1 PAKKPREDTMKI
13 TFYAHA
19 SFRLEGDGLTVI
31 TDPYTPAK
39 AKFDPINEAADIVLM
54 SSATDD
60 FHSDPSHVLGN
71 PVVVNTLHLP
81 PQGTVVKGLAV
92 KSYPA
97 TESLTF
103 DYQSEYGRDPDANAL
118 YHFSLGGLRF
128 LHMGDIGTPVPQGHL
143 DVLKDQVDVLL
154 ALTGEHATIALDDLD
169 DVIAQI
175 GPRAV
180 IPMHY
185 FSPKG
190 VLKIEPVE
198 TFTAR
203 LPPERVT
210 KVGASSLTL
219 TPEMLSPKGKP
230 PQIYVLEQSR

>member
-1 PAKKPREDTMKI
+1 MKI

-31 TDPYTPAK
+31 TDPFTPAISH
-39 AKFDPINEAADIVLM
+39 FDPINEPADIVLL

-60 FHSDPSHVLGN
+60 FHCDASHVTGN
-71 PVVVNTLHLP
+71 PEVVNTLVLP
-81 PQGTVVKGLAV
+81 PEGVTVKGLKV
-92 KSYPA
+92 KSFPA

-128 LHMGDIGTPVPQGHL
+128 LHMGDIGTKVPQGHI
-143 DVLKDQVDVLL
+143 DVLKGQVDVLL
-154 ALTGEHATIALDDLD
+154 ALTGAHATIALDDLD
-169 DVIAQI
+169 DAIAQI

-185 FSPKG
+185 FSAKG

-198 TFTAR
+198 TFLNR
-203 LPPERVT
+203 LPADRIT
-210 KVGASSLTL
+210 KVGATSMDLTAD
-219 TPEMLSPKGKP
+219 MLPIAGQP
-230 PQIYVLEQSR
+230 PHIWVLEQSR

>member
-1 PAKKPREDTMKI
+1 MKI

-31 TDPYTPAK
+31 TDPYTPGRS
-39 AKFDPINEAADIVLM
+39 KFDPINEPADIVLM
-54 SSATDD
+54 SSATDE

-71 PVVVNTLHLP
+71 PEVVNTLHLP
-81 PQGTVVKGLAV
+81 PEGRTVKGLKV
-92 KSYPA
+92 RSFPA

-118 YHFSLGGLRF
+118 YHFEIGGLRF
-128 LHMGDIGTPVPQGHL
+128 LHMGDIGTSVPQGHL
-143 DVLKDQVDVLL
+143 DALTGQVDVLL

-169 DVIAQI
+169 DAIAQI

-185 FSPKG
+185 FHPKG

-198 TFTAR
+198 KFAAR
-203 LPPERVT
+203 LPTDRVT
-210 KVGASSLTL
+210 RVGAASMTL
-219 TPEMLSPKGKP
+219 TPDMLP
-230 PQIYVLEQSR
+230 PAGAPPHIYVLEQSR

>member
-1 PAKKPREDTMKI
+1 MKI

-19 SFRLEGDGLTVI
+19 SFRLEGDGLTVV
-31 TDPYTPAK
+31 TDPFTPAISH
-39 AKFDPINEAADIVLM
+39 FDPINEPADIVLM

-60 FHSDPSHVLGN
+60 FHCDASHVTGS
-71 PVVVNTLHLP
+71 PEVVNTLVLP
-81 PQGTVVKGLAV
+81 PEGVTVKGLKV
-92 KSYPA
+92 KSFPA

-128 LHMGDIGTPVPQGHL
+128 LHMGDIGTKVPQGHL
-143 DVLKDQVDVLL
+143 DALKGQVDVLL

-169 DVIAQI
+169 DAIAQI

-185 FSPKG
+185 YSHKG

-198 TFTAR
+198 TFLNR
-203 LPPERVT
+203 LPANRITRVGKT
-210 KVGASSLTL
+210 SMDLTADMLPAIGA
-219 TPEMLSPKGKP
+219 P
-230 PQIYVLEQSR
+230 PHIWVLDQSR

>member
-1 PAKKPREDTMKI
+1 MKI

-31 TDPYTPAK
+31 TDPFTPAISH
-39 AKFDPINEAADIVLM
+39 FDPINEPADIVLM

-60 FHSDPSHVLGN
+60 FHCDASHVTGN
-71 PVVVNTLHLP
+71 PEVVNTLVLP
-81 PQGTVVKGLAV
+81 PEGVTVKGLKV
-92 KSYPA
+92 KSFPA

-128 LHMGDIGTPVPQGHL
+128 LHMGDIGTAIPQGHI
-143 DVLKDQVDVLL
+143 DVLKGQVDVLL

-169 DVIAQI
+169 DAIAQI

-198 TFTAR
+198 TFTNR
-203 LPPERVT
+203 LPTDRVT
-210 KVGASSLTL
+210 WVGDKSLTL
-219 TPEMLSPKGKP
+219 TPDMLPAAGQP
-230 PQIYVLEQSR
+230 PHVYVLEQSR